1 MIQIIRLA
9 HTPSAGKFTSEPS
22 ISYSLAVAK
31 LTLDWMP
38 LRPRSGCFM
47 MPTKTL
53 IAAAMKPEAERLAVE
68 LADLPLDQIERAVS
82 LYVQKAVQELEQS
95 DIPRGKIVQAALSL
109 LIHERERVLGREGE

>member
-1 MIQIIRLA
+1 
-9 HTPSAGKFTSEPS
+9 
-22 ISYSLAVAK
+22 
-31 LTLDWMP
+31 
-38 LRPRSGCFM
+38 M